1 MSYDPTLFV
10 DRQRELSYL
19 DRLLRHE
26 RSKAVMRIHAGEWMG
41 KSWLVGRMG
50 KHCRE
55 GERQVACAEVD
66 FRNRREQ
73 HEVQDTLSLVRL
85 LRRKLNHPEH
95 FSPLNAVINSFT
107 VAEAGAVGRSDAVT
121 NALNSLAERLEGV
134 YVLNELAR
142 LSQFLGVVW
151 ENVAGDTLY
160 LKAYNLASHLYRTG
174 RLPELLDRLG
184 SERGHVDW
192 TRGLE
197 ALTGDGAEL
206 PATPGSAEGVEDR
219 LGPLADEGALGR
231 SLAERR
237 INEAFF
243 ECLAGLAGDV
253 PVAFLFD
260 GCEQAPREAMAWI
273 RHQLLDRLRTG
284 ELPNLVVILAGRDRA
299 DLSDVD
305 VDRLL
310 VDVELDGFDQDRVS
324 EFLAAYG
331 LEVSPE
337 DRDLLAR
344 ASRGVPGM
352 LARMVDN
359 LRAEQDSTDPF
370 LND

>member
-1 MSYDPTLFV
+1 MSYDPTLFI

-26 RSKAVMRIHAGEWMG
+26 RSKAVMRIRAGEWMG

-55 GERQVACAEVD
+55 SDCQVACAEVD

-85 LRRKLNHPEH
+85 LRSKLNRPDH

-107 VAEAGAVGRSDAVT
+107 AAATQDAGRPGAAVS
-121 NALNSLAERLEGV
+121 ALHLLAERMKDV

-151 ENVAGDTLY
+151 DDVAGDTLY
-160 LKAYNLASHLYRTG
+160 LKCYNLAGQMYRSG
-174 RLPELLDRLG
+174 RLPDLLDRLRA
-184 SERGHVDW
+184 ERGHVDW
-192 TRGLE
+192 SQGLE
-197 ALTGDGAEL
+197 ALTGEGAAL
-206 PATPGSAEGVEDR
+206 PVPGGDTQGVEDR
-219 LGPLADEGALGR
+219 LAPLADEGILGR

-243 ECLAGLAGDV
+243 ECLARLVGQV
-253 PVAFLFD
+253 PVAFFFD

-284 ELPNLVVILAGRDRA
+284 ELANLVVILAGRDRA

-310 VDVELDGFDQDRVS
+310 VDVELDGFDEERVG

-331 LEVSPE
+331 LEVSSE
-337 DRDLLAR
+337 EQDLLAR
-344 ASRGVPGM
+344 ASRGVPGL

-359 LRAEQDSTDPF
+359 LRAEQDSRDPF
-370 LND
+370 LDG